1 VSTAIATLTQ
11 RHASLAGDLEKHRE
25 RLGAIIPAAMGMT
38 PSRAIAVVLDAVVRQ
53 PELLDCTRASIV
65 RAVLQAAEVGL
76 ELGSPLGE
84 AYLVPFRNWK
94 RGNQQEAQFVAGYKG
109 LIRLMLMSP
118 EVSHVDARIVREAD
132 VFDYDYGTSPQIKHR
147 PGVGDI
153 RQRGDV
159 VAAYAIVHHVG
170 GGFQFDVMDRAELDL
185 IRASAKATKP
195 SAPWNAHTDEMFRK
209 CPVRRLAKY
218 VRLSPLG
225 RRCVELDELSAQAR
239 GEYGGGEARAGFM
252 SGRAEELK
260 GLLGAGGKP
269 VTIIEGEIE

>member
-1 VSTAIATLTQ
+1 MSTAIATLTQ
-11 RHASLAGDLEKHRE
+11 RHASLAGDLEKHRD
-25 RLGAIIPAAMGMT
+25 RLGAIIPVATGMT

-109 LIRLMLMSP
+109 FIKLMLMSP
-118 EVSHVDARIVREAD
+118 EVSHVDARLVREAD

-147 PGVGDI
+147 PGIGDI

-159 VAAYAIVHHVG
+159 AYAYAITHYKSG
-170 GGFQFDVMDRAELDL
+170 RFQFDVMDRAELDR
-185 IRASAKATKP
+185 IRESAKATGKA
-195 SAPWNAHTDEMFRK
+195 SPWNAHTDEMFRK
-209 CPVRRLAKY
+209 CPVRRLSKY
-218 VRLSPLG
+218 SALSPLAK
-225 RRCVELDELSAQAR
+225 RCVELDELSAMQR

-252 SGRAEELK
+252 AGRVEELK
-260 GLLGAGGKP
+260 GLLGAGDRP
-269 VTIIEGEIE
+269 VAIIEGEIE